1 MDKTRGQKWNQM
13 QNEAKGE
20 GAPHDDVRV
29 SKALIMPGE
38 RSLDAASGSSG
49 AASPPASAE
58 TPPASAETP
67 PASAEKEEGSGE
79 WWMGAER
86 PSWPLSLLPQEN
98 TCQGMCEM
106 IVA

>member
-1 MDKTRGQKWNQM
+1 M

-58 TPPASAETP
+58 TPPASAE
-67 PASAEKEEGSGE
+67 KEEGSGE

-86 PSWPLSLLPQEN
+86 PSWPLSLLPHEN
-98 TCQGMCEM
+98 TCRD
-106 IVA
+106 V